1 MEEKLKEA
9 KETDVP
15 NLQQA
20 EANIHKSGVGTK
32 SSVPIKPMDVGK
44 KRKMLRPKL
53 FSVGKE
59 DDGIGT
65 STVSRDRS
73 SDIGELEGPLIC

>member
-1 MEEKLKEA
+1 MEEKVKEA

-15 NLQQA
+15 NLQQV

-53 FSVGKE
+53 FGVGKE
-59 DDGIGT
+59 DGIGP

-73 SDIGELEGPLIC
+73 SDIG